1 MSEYLNELY
10 KNKDITDSSKSL
22 YINKLLALNN
32 KKPIKNLNYLLDI
45 EDIKSKIAKFKNNTQ
60 RSYIVS
66 VCSILK
72 CYLNS
77 NSKVNHKF
85 KKTYDEYIKLLNN
98 YNELLQDATAITDTE
113 KTNWVTVDIVKDIHN
128 KLKNKVSKMKSPYD
142 LNDKLIS
149 LDLLILS
156 LFYITVPRRNAD
168 YLLMKVIDNDEIP
181 DDDNYNYLDL
191 KNKKFIFNRYKTART
206 YKQQIIGIPEEL
218 FKIIKNY
225 IDINDIKINEYL
237 LINPKTGQNF
247 TSQNAITVI
256 LNRLFEKKVSSSML
270 RKLFLTTKYS
280 DTTNE
285 LDNDATK
292 MGTSSSVIRSNYIKK
307 I

>member
-113 KTNWVTVDIVKDIHN
+113 KTNWITVDTVKDIHN
-128 KLKNKVSKMKSPYD
+128 KLKNKVSKMKLPYD

-149 LDLLILS
+149 LD
-156 LFYITVPRRNAD
+156 
-168 YLLMKVIDNDEIP
+168 
-181 DDDNYNYLDL
+181 
-191 KNKKFIFNRYKTART
+191 FI
-206 YKQQIIGIPEEL
+206 
-218 FKIIKNY
+218 
-225 IDINDIKINEYL
+225 
-237 LINPKTGQNF
+237 
-247 TSQNAITVI
+247 
-256 LNRLFEKKVSSSML
+256 
-270 RKLFLTTKYS
+270 
-280 DTTNE
+280 
-285 LDNDATK
+285 
-292 MGTSSSVIRSNYIKK
+292 SSVNLVGI
-307 I
+307 